1 MANTFSQLRI
11 LLIHVRENDEVADHE
26 RNCVEEISGLAS
38 CQIEAINVG
47 KIPQIQQSS
56 IDSADAVIIGGSG
69 HHSAIKDYDFTQPL
83 NAAIH
88 QMAETRKPLL
98 GSCWGHQFI
107 ARALGGEVVHDPD
120 HTEVGTLEVMGTDAA
135 KTDPIFNS
143 CPPSYLVLMG
153 HQDRVATLP
162 PNTTELAY
170 SSSCR
175 NQAYR
180 VKDLPIYG
188 TQFHT
193 ELSPHTLLERLR
205 LYPKYLPQGTDIH
218 EMEQTLRPTP
228 VAEKIMRRFLEL
240 LTEL

>member
-1 MANTFSQLRI
+1 MIFRI
-11 LLIHVRENDEVADHE
+11 AFVTPEFPTEWTTGG
-26 RNCVEEISGLAS
+26 GLS
-38 CQIEAINVG
+38 T
-47 KIPQIQQSS
+47 
-56 IDSADAVIIGGSG
+56 
-69 HHSAIKDYDFTQPL
+69 Y
-83 NAAIH
+83 
-88 QMAETRKPLL
+88 L
-98 GSCWGHQFI
+98 GRMS
-107 ARALGGEVVHDPD
+107 R
-120 HTEVGTLEVMGTDAA
+120 T
-135 KTDPIFNS
+135 
-143 CPPSYLVLMG
+143 LVLMG

-218 EMEQTLRPTP
+218 EIEQTLRPTP